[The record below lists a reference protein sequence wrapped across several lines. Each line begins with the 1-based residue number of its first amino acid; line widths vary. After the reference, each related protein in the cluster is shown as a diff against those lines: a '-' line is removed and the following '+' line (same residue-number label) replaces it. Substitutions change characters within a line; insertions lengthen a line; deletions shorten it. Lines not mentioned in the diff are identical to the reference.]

1 MRYNEVGI
9 NIDSVDKLILDIYN
23 YAERINKT
31 LNQISNVVDQTRNFY
46 VCDAANNY
54 RNRFNSFRTN
64 FNVVNKNVISYAEDL
79 IKLKNRYQNIDD
91 NMTQSIKKA
100 ISNVDSPDNK
110 W

>member
-91 NMTQSIKKA
+91 NMTQTIKRA
-100 ISNVDSPDNK
+100 ISRVDSKDIK